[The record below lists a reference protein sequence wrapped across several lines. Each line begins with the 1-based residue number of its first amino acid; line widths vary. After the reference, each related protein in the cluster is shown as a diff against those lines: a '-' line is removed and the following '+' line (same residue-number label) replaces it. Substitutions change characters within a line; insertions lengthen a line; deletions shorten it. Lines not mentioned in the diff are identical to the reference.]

1 LEKFMNTEIETK
13 EIKRKPMSSEDSKKN
28 WTAHLPGILT
38 GSAAFIAALTTV
50 FINVRSD
57 KSSSPTVM
65 QAAPVATAI
74 LSAAVPLS
82 QPVAAPPV
90 SQVIEL
96 KLARLRVDND
106 GTLGSTDWT
115 FDIQTVQRS
124 LFSVPFKTLTDKA
137 GDNLV
142 APSEPALAHATLV
155 LKAGE
160 VPDIIVRGW
169 KQTWSGKAELPDVI
183 GKAKLNADDGS
194 LVVEA
199 KSEKTGG
206 PAFVLYFDTR
216 LLKSN

>member
-1 LEKFMNTEIETK
+1 MNIEIETK

-50 FINVRSD
+50 FINVRND
-57 KSSSPTVM
+57 KSASPNVIQSA

-74 LSAAVPLS
+74 LSTVVPLPPK
-82 QPVAAPPV
+82 PVAPV
-90 SQVIEL
+90 SQVVEL

-106 GTLGSTDWT
+106 GTMGSTDWT

-142 APSEPALAHATLV
+142 APSEPALARATLV
-155 LKAGE
+155 LKPSEA
-160 VPDIIVRGW
+160 PDIIVRGW
-169 KQTWSGKAELPDVI
+169 KQTWSGRAELPDVI